1 MIAWFLCPYKRRT
14 PAPLP
19 TRYCAMDDFTAQI
32 RADGGDWSETEV
44 LGNHAIVKV
53 RASDTTLQ
61 TIAAATGFTRLPK
74 NRLDD
79 SLSDL
84 STAVKTAIRDK
95 MLALGYTAQEIQQRF
110 GNDFGSYTL
119 RDVLKFIATRR
130 LKPRFDSNT
139 DTIVL
144 DGAIQ
149 PVRPLE
155 DVDLAVR
162 E

>member
-1 MIAWFLCPYKRRT
+1 
-14 PAPLP
+14 
-19 TRYCAMDDFTAQI
+19 MDDFTAAI

-53 RASDTTLQ
+53 RASETTLQ
-61 TIAAATGFTRLPK
+61 TIAAATGFSRLPK
-74 NRLDD
+74 DRLGD

-110 GNDFGSYTL
+110 GNDIGSYTL

-139 DTIVL
+139 DTIIL

-155 DVDLAVR
+155 DVDLTVR